1 MTDAQEEEERLAQE
15 LKEKCL
21 KNQIVIE
28 EKEEEKEA
36 KPAKKK
42 SNKKF

>member
-21 KNQIVIE
+21 KNQIEIEPEKVE
-28 EKEEEKEA
+28 EK
-36 KPAKKK
+36 PQKK
-42 SNKKF
+42 SK